1 MSDLERLVLDH
12 AEQMILLVEP
22 VELRIVMANQVAQQS
37 LGYSEAELLD
47 KSIMDVESSLQDVF
61 YWEDVRNGQFAN
73 IESQEGLYQCAD
85 GSMRAATKSIRK
97 VEQDGS
103 QWLLIQAREVHEELR
118 IEDDLAQ
125 TTSQLRATLESTGN
139 GILVVDW
146 QGHVASMNRRLASMW

>member
-73 IESQEGLYQCAD
+73 IESKEGL
-85 GSMRAATKSIRK
+85 
-97 VEQDGS
+97 
-103 QWLLIQAREVHEELR
+103 
-118 IEDDLAQ
+118 
-125 TTSQLRATLESTGN
+125 
-139 GILVVDW
+139 
-146 QGHVASMNRRLASMW
+146 

>member
-85 GSMRAATKSIRK
+85 GSMRAAMVAAAFVTGAPDAGMLLMACLQNCCYAAIMGANAAIRCIK
-97 VEQDGS
+97 V
-103 QWLLIQAREVHEELR
+103 
-118 IEDDLAQ
+118 
-125 TTSQLRATLESTGN
+125 
-139 GILVVDW
+139 
-146 QGHVASMNRRLASMW
+146 